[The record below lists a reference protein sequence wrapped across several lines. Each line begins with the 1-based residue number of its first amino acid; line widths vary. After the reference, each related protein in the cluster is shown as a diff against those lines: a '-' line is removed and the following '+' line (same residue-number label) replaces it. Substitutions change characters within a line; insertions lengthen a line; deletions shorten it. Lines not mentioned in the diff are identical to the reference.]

1 MTYAFINNNSVWG
14 IITRNKEDGRKSQWS
29 QGYISH
35 NKWTSVCNRIEC
47 YIFLLIFH
55 KPESIDIWLLVPLS
69 ILMLPQNSAALSLT
83 LTPLT
88 EMTPIPLKL
97 IQENSYSPPHVL
109 LPLMNIIIFCFVL
122 FCFVFKNPGDRFYCH
137 IKMTSFLIVSHKD
150 LLDLYCVSSSLKVVE
165 KERTLKLPCFLQL
178 VPCLHR

>member
-1 MTYAFINNNSVWG
+1 MTYAFINNNSVWV

-97 IQENSYSPPHVL
+97 IQENSYSPPPPCFSTSHEYHYIL
-109 LPLMNIIIFCFVL
+109 LCFVL
-122 FCFVFKNPGDRFYCH
+122 KNPGDRFYCH